1 MIAECGNLLQSRLIT
16 LFIRTISSN
25 MLTVSN
31 NWVQM
36 NPQPDPSTVVI
47 VKRSYNSLKRQNDY
61 KRRIT
66 WIESAPSTLKIKQKH
81 LAIVEYIGIFP
92 DEICIHGNSKSSNS
106 EYVRTATDVMANI
119 QEKVQNTETTG
130 SVHDT
135 NIKWNNISTTGLETS
150 SNTK

>member
-1 MIAECGNLLQSRLIT
+1 
-16 LFIRTISSN
+16 
-25 MLTVSN
+25 
-31 NWVQM
+31 M

-92 DEICIHGNSKSSNS
+92 DEICMYGNSKSSNS

-119 QEKVQNTETTG
+119 KEKVKIQKPREVYTTLTLNG
-130 SVHDT
+130 SAPRDLKQVQT
-135 NIKWNNISTTGLETS
+135 PNNYNIV
-150 SNTK
+150 

>member
-1 MIAECGNLLQSRLIT
+1 
-16 LFIRTISSN
+16 
-25 MLTVSN
+25 
-31 NWVQM
+31 M